1 MAGDR
6 IIMVDDTLIAGVKM
20 KNTDV
25 MKRLRGPKNTE
36 VRVKVLRGGVPDLI
50 EFKIT
55 RGKIPVYSLDA
66 AYMADK
72 TTGYI
77 KLNRFAASSATIPGS
92 TGETEETGNEEP
104 DPRLAGERRGIS
116 EYRDRPGRR
125 VLRQGQADRLYRR
138 KQTTARGSQVFGP
151 WRV

>member
-6 IIMVDDTLIAGVKM
+6 IIMVNDTLIAGVKM

-25 MKRLRGPKNTE
+25 MKRLRGPKNDNRE
-36 VRVKVLRGGVPDLI
+36 RVKVLRNNKPDLI

-72 TTGYI
+72 NYRIHQTQPLRSFFKRRICQGT
-77 KLNRFAASSATIPGS
+77 REA
-92 TGETEETGNEEP
+92 EETGDEKS
-104 DPRLAGERRGIS
+104 DPRLAGQWRRIY
-116 EYRDRPGRR
+116 ECAID
-125 VLRQGQADRLYRR
+125 LADEFLPKGSPRGLYTREM
-138 KQTTARGSQVFGP
+138 QTAA
-151 WRV
+151 

>member
-72 TTGYI
+72 TYRIHQTEPLCRLVG
-77 KLNRFAASSATIPGS
+77 RRIPGS
-92 TGETEETGNEEP
+92 IGETEETGNEEL
-104 DPRLAGERRGIS
+104 DS
-116 EYRDRPGRR
+116 
-125 VLRQGQADRLYRR
+125 
-138 KQTTARGSQVFGP
+138 
-151 WRV
+151 